1 MRSAVFSQLAHLPRR
16 CAATLVVMVMGSL
29 VAAPIHAVPSSLRS
43 EEDVVDLAEA
53 FLESMVASDVKGA
66 YRLAALYWP
75 LPASELATR
84 IEEAEERRRELRKT
98 LGLSLG
104 HELRARESAGERVV
118 RVTHL
123 ERFDKGAVV
132 WRFVFYR
139 ADRAWSLVDVTD
151 TSDLSV
157 LFDGP

>member
-1 MRSAVFSQLAHLPRR
+1 MRTAVFPQPARLARR
-16 CAATLVVMVMGSL
+16 CAAVLVVVALVSL
-29 VAAPIHAVPSSLRS
+29 VASPIDAVPSSLRS
-43 EEDVVDLAEA
+43 EDDVVDLAEA
-53 FLESMVASDVKGA
+53 FLGSIVAGDVKGA
-66 YRLAALYWP
+66 FRLAALHWP
-75 LPASELATR
+75 LSAPELATR

-104 HELRARESAGERVV
+104 HELRSRESAGDRVV

-139 ADRAWSLVDVTD
+139 ADRAWALVDVSE